1 MIADCLEIS
10 VYNFLI
16 LVIWFNTNA
25 FVEYCYILNIEKLT
39 KAEEFTNFNIDNNI
53 SLHYTGFLQLN
64 YDNFFTRLI
73 SCPICLCFW
82 LNIFYLLKHQDLL
95 TVASSFCLSLFL
107 FYGFS
112 LIYKKTNA

>member
-1 MIADCLEIS
+1 MITDYLEIS

-25 FVEYCYILNIEKLT
+25 FVEYCYILNVEKFT

-82 LNIFYLLKHQDLL
+82 LNIFYLLKHQNLL
-95 TVASSFCLSLFL
+95 TFASSFCLSLFL

>member
-25 FVEYCYILNIEKLT
+25 FVEYRYILNIEKLT
-39 KAEEFTNFNIDNNI
+39 KPK
-53 SLHYTGFLQLN
+53 SLQTSILTTIFSALYGFLQLN

-82 LNIFYLLKHQDLL
+82 LNIFY
-95 TVASSFCLSLFL
+95 
-107 FYGFS
+107 Y
-112 LIYKKTNA
+112 

>member
-82 LNIFYLLKHQDLL
+82 LNIFYLLNSTNDQNPLPYLDYFQIEY
-95 TVASSFCLSLFL
+95 A
-107 FYGFS
+107 
-112 LIYKKTNA
+112 KKLNFRSKII